1 MSDHWLKY
9 VPDDPLFRPT
19 PAGAGAAKLLLR
31 GFLPNAEAVHARFL
45 GKVTFIDPGSNWSGV
60 RCPVCGA
67 DAGPWWAA
75 AMDAVHKNGILSL
88 GIRTPCCGAALSL
101 NELHYLS
108 PAAFG
113 SFVLEARNP
122 NEKYLSVAR
131 LTLLGAALGCA
142 VQEISVH
149 L

>member
-9 VPDDPLFRPT
+9 VPADPLFRPT

-31 GFLPNAEAVHARFL
+31 GFLPDAEAVHARFL
-45 GKVTFIDPGSNWSGV
+45 GNVAFIDPGSNWSGV

-67 DAGPWWAA
+67 DAEPWWEG

-88 GIRTPCCGAALSL
+88 GIRTPCCDAAVSL
-101 NELHYLS
+101 NELLYLS
-108 PAAFG
+108 PAAFA

-122 NEKYLSVAR
+122 NEKGLAAMR

-142 VQEISVH
+142 VREIRVH